1 MFGDMQESNGS
12 FKGMLLEN
20 VNKEIPINF
29 SLLTT
34 PVKDTPIMSKAF
46 TICKLENYMDKSYG
60 EAAKMQM
67 KQDTLIKFAVFTIKF
82 LLLKVKVK
90 VAF

>member
-34 PVKDTPIMSKAF
+34 PVKDTPTMSKAF
-46 TICKLENYMDKSYG
+46 TICKLENYIDKSYG
-60 EAAKMQM
+60 EAAKMQI
-67 KQDTLIKFAVFTIKF
+67 KQDTLINFAVFTIKF
-82 LLLKVKVK
+82 LHLKVK

>member
-1 MFGDMQESNGS
+1 MFGDMQGSNGS
-12 FKGMLLEN
+12 FKGMLFEN

-29 SLLTT
+29 NLLTT
-34 PVKDTPIMSKAF
+34 PIKDTPSMS
-46 TICKLENYMDKSYG
+46 KLENYIDKSYG

-82 LLLKVKVK
+82 LHLKMKVK